1 MQEESFKDLR
11 IKSNLKFEA
20 CAIMSHKLAALS
32 SFCEITKKI
41 VLSLLIANIV
51 KGAVSGLGQD

>member
-1 MQEESFKDLR
+1 
-11 IKSNLKFEA
+11 
-20 CAIMSHKLAALS
+20 MSHKLAALS